1 MRCAIPRASVSQR
14 TSMDDLIRLAQS
26 GDHGYVRRLF
36 TELRPRVCRWAVI
49 WTGSPDIAEDVAQS
63 VLLRIHSALPAYK
76 AKGQAMTWAHSFG
89 KAEKSLTAESWTKM
103 GAWLGVADFGT
114 SVRSIP
120 QLSIG
125 DEGLIPD
132 RHAARPGLHVWSLA
146 HSGFLGAM
154 SRSRPVTRATP
165 L

>member
-1 MRCAIPRASVSQR
+1 MSQR

-49 WTGSPDIAEDVAQS
+49 WTGSTDIAEDVAQS

-146 HSGFLGAM
+146 HSGFLGTM